1 MSNLKSS
8 NIFFFATGLVHGFGQ
23 KFVIFSLS
31 CLFRS
36 NTPEKVFHDVL
47 DRKLATL
54 DNKIS
59 NLKSGKIC
67 IFAKGLVHGF
77 GQPFQIFFS
86 LFFFRSNT
94 PKKVVH
100 YVPDRKLAFLQ

>member
-1 MSNLKSS
+1 MSNLKSGK
-8 NIFFFATGLVHGFGQ
+8 IFFFVHGFGQ
-23 KFVIFSLS
+23 KFAIFSLS
-31 CLFRS
+31 CFFRS
-36 NTPEKVFHDVL
+36 NRPEKVFHE
-47 DRKLATL
+47 LAIL

-86 LFFFRSNT
+86 IFLDQIR
-94 PKKVVH
+94 PKKSCIT
-100 YVPDRKLAFLQ
+100 FLIEN

>member
-1 MSNLKSS
+1 MSNLKSGK
-8 NIFFFATGLVHGFGQ
+8 IFFFAKGLVHGFGQ
-23 KFVIFSLS
+23 KFAIFSLS
-31 CLFRS
+31 CFFRS

-47 DRKLATL
+47 DRKLAIL

-86 LFFFRSNT
+86 LFF
-94 PKKVVH
+94 
-100 YVPDRKLAFLQ
+100 